1 MIRETQSFID
11 RREEDSVDKNNKR
24 ESLIQSKEIDEE
36 EHAVS
41 FYHIETLNELVY
53 WVNKNV
59 VAIKSMLIEI
69 RKENVELNNLY
80 NVIINERTRY
90 EVEYERMKKRVEEL
104 EQNRNNDE
112 NENVESLDVLV
123 ESVRDAS
130 VRVDVFVTAIISIVT
145 SKKLSDSLILTDDK
159 NSNIENW
166 LFVMRNKLEENAD
179 WFSIKTSKKTY
190 VRTRIDEDAM
200 KHLASRFKKNSIK
213 SFFIAEEIFDNLNRV
228 FDDSNKRVNALKT
241 YRRLKQIKTNKEFH
255 TFFAKFQR
263 LTSDSKIYDEA
274 ILLKDLKDKMFWNL
288 QKTLASD
295 IYKTIDLYEFARLCQ
310 FIDQTLRDV
319 DNKTRNSNRDDYEE
333 SISRVNINNQESSRD
348 QNTSRSRSQ
357 TSASSRVINQISI
370 EEQVN
375 AFNCY
380 NCEKFEHLIRNCK
393 ASRKFNSNNFV
404 REIEKN
410 VFDNDDQIES
420 RKE

>member
-1 MIRETQSFID
+1 
-11 RREEDSVDKNNKR
+11 
-24 ESLIQSKEIDEE
+24 
-36 EHAVS
+36 
-41 FYHIETLNELVY
+41 
-53 WVNKNV
+53 
-59 VAIKSMLIEI
+59 
-69 RKENVELNNLY
+69 
-80 NVIINERTRY
+80 
-90 EVEYERMKKRVEEL
+90 
-104 EQNRNNDE
+104 
-112 NENVESLDVLV
+112 
-123 ESVRDAS
+123 
-130 VRVDVFVTAIISIVT
+130 VTAIISIVT